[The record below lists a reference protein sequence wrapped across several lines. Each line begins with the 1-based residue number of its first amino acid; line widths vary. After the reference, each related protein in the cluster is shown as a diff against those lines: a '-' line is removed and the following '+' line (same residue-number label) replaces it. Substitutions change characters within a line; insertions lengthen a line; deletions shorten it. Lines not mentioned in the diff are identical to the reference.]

1 MENKEVHGMAFDELI
16 EHRVILR
23 SVTGEGNDQTL
34 VGELRELGNDFVGIW
49 DSEDP
54 SEVWVPKAQIRFIR
68 HRADK
73 CTRCG

>member
-1 MENKEVHGMAFDELI
+1 LENKEVHGMAFDDLI

-34 VGELRELGNDFVGIW
+34 VGELRELGNDFVVIW

>member
-1 MENKEVHGMAFDELI
+1 MVFNDLI

-34 VGELRELGNDFVGIW
+34 VGEFKELGNDFVVIW
-49 DSEDP
+49 DLEDP

-68 HRADK
+68 HRADR
-73 CTRCG
+73 CTHCG

>member
-1 MENKEVHGMAFDELI
+1 MENKEVHGMAFDDLI

-34 VGELRELGNDFVGIW
+34 VGELRELGNDFVVIW
-49 DSEDP
+49 DSEDL

-73 CTRCG
+73 CSRCR